1 MFIHNAN
8 SDNIACGLVI
18 RTGFIH
24 CITKNY
30 VATGGMLIN
39 KAINGAVI
47 KIHIKHC
54 IFNYNG
60 HFGKVIG
67 IKDMKLTR
75 RYKEIAHGAGL
86 TVEIYKSV
94 DFIASILI
102 ETPNSLIIMVV
113 VVQEQVYILKTLQ
126 IMLL

>member
-1 MFIHNAN
+1 
-8 SDNIACGLVI
+8 
-18 RTGFIH
+18 
-24 CITKNY
+24 
-30 VATGGMLIN
+30 MLIN

-75 RYKEIAHGAGL
+75 RYKEIAYGAGL

-102 ETPNSLIIMVV
+102 ENTKFSNNHGRSGAGTSLYIKNSPNNVT
-113 VVQEQVYILKTLQ
+113 LKKLNYYNNNG
-126 IMLL
+126 IRFMLVHQL